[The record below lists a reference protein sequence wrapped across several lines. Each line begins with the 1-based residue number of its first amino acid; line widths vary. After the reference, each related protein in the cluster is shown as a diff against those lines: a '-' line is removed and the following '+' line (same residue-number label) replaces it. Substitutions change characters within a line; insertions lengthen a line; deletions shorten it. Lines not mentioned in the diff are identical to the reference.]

1 MRDEELPS
9 ILALDLARRMGWAYG
24 TPGTPPRH
32 GSVTLGPPGSDIDTI
47 GAAFVRW
54 MTDFKKLSPV
64 DVLYVEAPVSAS
76 HMAGKTNA
84 TTLLNLYGLY
94 ALSVVIG
101 KMAGIGK
108 RRIASVQQVRKHF
121 LGTARPADKKKAV
134 IARCRMLGWQPQDDN
149 AADALALWAYGCAE
163 EAPRAAIA
171 TAPLFSANGVPTFAS
186 VDTEVPF

>member
-1 MRDEELPS
+1 MRVDRLPE
-9 ILALDLARRMGWAYG
+9 ILALDLARRMGWSYG
-24 TPGTPPRH
+24 TPGTLPRH

-54 MTDFKKLSPV
+54 LTDFKKLNPV

-108 RRIASVQQVRKHF
+108 RRIASVQHVRKHF

-134 IARCRMLGWQPQDDN
+134 IARCRQLGWQPEDDN
-149 AADALALWAYGCAE
+149 AADALALWDFACAV
-163 EAPRAAIA
+163 EAPGVAIA
-171 TAPLFSANGVPTFAS
+171 TAPLFARTPKIQSQSDLDIPL
-186 VDTEVPF
+186 

>member
-1 MRDEELPS
+1 MRDEELPR

-24 TPGTPPRH
+24 TPGTLPRH

-54 MTDFKKLSPV
+54 LTDFKKLSPV

-101 KMAGIGK
+101 AMAGIGK
-108 RRIASVQQVRKHF
+108 RRVVQVQQVRKHF
-121 LGTARPADKKKAV
+121 LGTARPADKKRAV

-149 AADALALWAYGCAE
+149 AADALALWDFACAV
-163 EAPRAAIA
+163 EAPNAAIA
-171 TAPLFSANGVPTFAS
+171 TAPLFSPSCGEEAEA
-186 VDTEVPF
+186 